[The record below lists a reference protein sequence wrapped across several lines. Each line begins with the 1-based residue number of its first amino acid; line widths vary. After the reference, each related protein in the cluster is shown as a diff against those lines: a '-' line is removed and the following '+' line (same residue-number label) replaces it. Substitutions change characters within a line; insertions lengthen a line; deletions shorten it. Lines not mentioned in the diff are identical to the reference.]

1 MATATLV
8 CSSCEE
14 SELELYDCE
23 TCSESAN
30 CTDKSTNEREL
41 LCEIC
46 LGAHV
51 RKGHKVATLKGREP
65 LICSQHRRLHNQFCR
80 TCDVTFCP
88 KCLGEH
94 SKHEM
99 GGIDER
105 AVEIKKEVFEMLTKL
120 ELDEK
125 PLRAKKE
132 SISDL
137 KKIHEGELSDV
148 RGQFEKEIEDLRTIG
163 LKRINEN
170 LKQLEK
176 EEKELVDDIDQVLGL
191 QKSSRDLLSL
201 TSPHLI
207 NDIKQV
213 RVDFDETCRKFED
226 ALSTEYRVGTPKFD
240 NLKESFVKLGEEID
254 EKLKISFFKTEKK
267 LSEAKKATKKFAV
280 AGTDLS
286 NFLVTIENGQ
296 MKLSKVRV
304 RANSCSLEYEHL
316 GELEFTDDIV
326 SRYSVFDI
334 NYSCSPII
342 LSSTNVYRIDIKHPN
357 VCKKTELVLPTFQCI
372 VCPYINHCS
381 HDDEVD
387 WCYWLQDGQVLKF
400 THDTDLEIQCSSKPK
415 YSGKEIGGWE
425 LCFVTENNEILIV
438 DLANSRHRIIPS
450 SKHRVTPISHVT
462 FLDIFLF
469 IWSTENKSI
478 TVMYSENN
486 QWNVVETQN
495 WQDAT
500 QLISFKHP
508 ELEFYLF
515 LPALKGTSLM
525 DDSDYAFLFFLE
537 LLVSNS
543 IQ

>member
-1 MATATLV
+1 MATATLI

-14 SELELYDCE
+14 SELELYYCE

-51 RKGHKVATLKGREP
+51 RKGHKVATLKGQEP
-65 LICSQHRRLHNQFCR
+65 LICSQHRRLHNQFCQ

-99 GGIDER
+99 GSIDER
-105 AVEIKKEVFEMLTKL
+105 AIEIKKEVFEMLTKL

-148 RGQFEKEIEDLRTIG
+148 RARFEKEIAELRRIG
-163 LKRINEN
+163 LKRIDEN

-176 EEKELVDDIDQVLGL
+176 EEKELVDDIDQVLRL

-213 RVDFDETCRKFED
+213 RVDFDETCKKFED
-226 ALSTEYRVGTPKFD
+226 ALSTEYRVETPEFD

-267 LSEAKKATKKFAV
+267 LSEAKKATKKIAV
-280 AGTDLS
+280 AGSDLS
-286 NFLVTIENGQ
+286 NFLVAIENWQ
-296 MKLSKVRV
+296 MKLSRITAK
-304 RANSCSLEYEHL
+304 ASSCSLEYKHL

-334 NYSCSPII
+334 NRLCSLII
-342 LSSTNVYRIDIKHPN
+342 LSSTKMYRIDIKHPN
-357 VCKKTELVLPTFQCI
+357 VCKKKELVLPTFQCI
-372 VCPYINHCS
+372 VCSYIYPYS
-381 HDDEVD
+381 DGDEVD
-387 WCYWLQDGQVLKF
+387 WCYWLQDRQVLKF
-400 THDTDLEIQCSSKPK
+400 THDTYFEIQCSSKPK
-415 YSGKEIGGWE
+415 YSGRDIEWWS
-425 LCFVTENNEILIV
+425 LCFATENNEILIV

-462 FLDIFLF
+462 LLGGFLF

-478 TVMYSENN
+478 TSMMHKNN
-486 QWNVVETQN
+486 EWNVVETQN
-495 WQDAT
+495 WHDAT
-500 QLISFKHP
+500 QLIYFQHP
-508 ELEFYLF
+508 ELKRFRF
-515 LPALKGTSLM
+515 LPALEGTSLM
-525 DDSDYAFLFFLE
+525 DDSDYAFLLFFLFR
-537 LLVSNS
+537 
-543 IQ
+543 